1 MAATRRLIARK
12 VVAVVGHFCS
22 AASMSASR
30 FYAEAGIVQISPA
43 STNPAFTENRPGRG
57 VFRVVAADGQ
67 QGSFAGK
74 YMAEKFKGR
83 PLAIISDG
91 TSYGDVL
98 AGGVRDALKRA
109 GANLTIDETV
119 SSEESSVAAVV
130 SRLPAYNIA
139 AVYMAGYHETA
150 GVIARQVRK
159 RGLTPQ
165 LFGSDALVTNG
176 FRRFAGDASEG
187 TLMTFIADAERNPA
201 AKRLVKELRARGLR
215 STGYVIYAYAAVDIW
230 ADAVQWAS
238 STEYNKVADAIM
250 GTDRVTVIGRIRF
263 DENGDLKDPPLEW
276 FVWRMGKY
284 IPVERQ

>member
-1 MAATRRLIARK
+1 M
-12 VVAVVGHFCS
+12 
-22 AASMSASR
+22 
-30 FYAEAGIVQISPA
+30 
-43 STNPAFTENRPGRG
+43 
-57 VFRVVAADGQ
+57 
-67 QGSFAGK
+67 
-74 YMAEKFKGR
+74 
-83 PLAIISDG
+83 
-91 TSYGDVL
+91 
-98 AGGVRDALKRA
+98 
-109 GANLTIDETV
+109 
-119 SSEESSVAAVV
+119 
-130 SRLPAYNIA
+130 
-139 AVYMAGYHETA
+139 
-150 GVIARQVRK
+150 
-159 RGLTPQ
+159 
-165 LFGSDALVTNG
+165 
-176 FRRFAGDASEG
+176 FAGDASEG